1 MRTLLS
7 AHAVGLLV
15 LATLSA
21 CASESLVQQQAR
33 LKGASEQQILACM
46 GAPHSRTTVAE
57 NDIWS
62 YRGQRVTGTSFQ
74 FENPA
79 GGTWSPGTHNYAC
92 QIDLYM
98 EGGRVARVSNTASKS
113 GEAKACLRLISN
125 CTQ

>member
-1 MRTLLS
+1 MCALFS
-7 AHAVGLLV
+7 ALAVGLLF
-15 LATLSA
+15 LSA
-21 CASESLVQQQAR
+21 CASERLVQQQAA

-62 YRGQRVTGTSFQ
+62 YRGQWVTGSFQ
-74 FENPA
+74 YENPA
-79 GGTWSPGTHNYAC
+79 GGTWSPGPSIYAC

-98 EGGRVARVSNTASKS
+98 EGARVARVRNTASKP
-113 GEAKACLRLISN
+113 GEANACRRLISN